1 MDFCLRNERLLA
13 ILIPTLVKWIDEGSG
28 LAHLPEIRP
37 HLPPAL
43 RLSTAPPVRA
53 TVASDTAKQ
62 SLSLGQIEEEVKYL
76 LEQKFQGSVAWL
88 VLT

>member
-1 MDFCLRNERLLA
+1 MQRL
-13 ILIPTLVKWIDEGSG
+13 T
-28 LAHLPEIRP
+28 HLPEIFP
-37 HLPPAL
+37 LPLSPAL
-43 RLSTAPPVRA
+43 RLSTAPPVQV